1 MNSSPFP
8 GGEGELL
15 KDEQHEPG
23 KLKCKGGKTM
33 INSYWN
39 EYKNK
44 LVSADEAVKIVK
56 SGDRVSYGQIVTP
69 TLELDKALAKRRDEL
84 KDVYI
89 ISSSMSHYAE
99 TVKCDPSQ
107 EHFIMNDLSFSVI
120 ERKMQADG
128 MVYHI
133 PEVLHEIP
141 EFYRRKPA
149 DVVFCCATPMD
160 DRGYFNLSVTGL
172 SLGVQVETA
181 KHVVVEVHDTLP
193 FVHGPNTQYL
203 HISKVD
209 HVVEVENSQ
218 LPLRLPIIEATDIE
232 QRIAEHIVEVIEDGA
247 CLQLGVGGTPNY
259 VGKIIADSDLKDL
272 GVHTELLADAY
283 VEMYEAGKI
292 TNLKKTLNKGIS
304 VANFAMGTDKLYE
317 FVDNNPLVNVYNTD
331 YTNDPKMIMQ
341 NDKVISI
348 CSCLHVDI
356 LGQVSSESIGRK
368 QVSGTGGQMDYHY
381 AAYHSKGGKGIICL
395 SSARFDKKTDKFVS
409 NIVPAFIPGTV
420 VSLPSSLTS
429 YVVTEYG
436 MVDLKAKATWERAE
450 ALVSIAHPDCQDELV
465 AACKEA
471 NIWRRSNKR

>member
-1 MNSSPFP
+1 MS
-8 GGEGELL
+8 
-15 KDEQHEPG
+15 
-23 KLKCKGGKTM
+23 
-33 INSYWN
+33 NSYLN
-39 EYKNK
+39 EYNSK
-44 LVSADEAVKIVK
+44 LVSADQAVRIVK
-56 SGDRVSYGQIVTP
+56 SGDRVNFGQIVTP

-99 TVKCDPSQ
+99 TAKCDPSQ
-107 EHFIMNDLSFSVI
+107 EHFIINDYSFSVV

-128 MVYHI
+128 LVYHI

-141 EFYRRKPA
+141 EFYRRKPC

-172 SLGVQVETA
+172 SLGAQLETA
-181 KHVVVEVHDTLP
+181 KHIVVEVHDTLP
-193 FVHGPNTQYL
+193 YVFGPNTQYL

-209 HVVEVENSQ
+209 YVVEVENSK
-218 LPLRLPIIEATDIE
+218 LPLRLPIIEATDVE
-232 QRIAEHIVEVIEDGA
+232 KKIAEYIVDVIEDGA

-259 VGKIIADSDLKDL
+259 VGKIIAESDIKDL

-292 TNLKKTLNKGIS
+292 TNMKKSLNKGIF

-317 FVDNNPLVNVYNTD
+317 FVNRNPLVNVYNTD
-331 YTNDPKMIMQ
+331 YTNDPKIIMQ

-348 CSCLHVDI
+348 CACINVDI
-356 LGQVSSESIGRK
+356 LGQVSSESVGRK

-395 SSARFDKKTDKFVS
+395 SSARFDKKSGKYIS
-409 NIVPAFIPGTV
+409 NIVPSFIPGTV

-436 MVDLKAKATWERAE
+436 MVDLKAKSTWERAE
-450 ALVSIAHPDCQDELV
+450 ALISIAHPQCQDELV
-465 AACKEA
+465 QACKEA
-471 NIWRRSNKR
+471 NIWRRSNKTISSVAV